1 MTNTKYVTGVTIY
14 NVSCD
19 DDIIYV
25 DSSVSPVNIVLP
37 NIQNSGVLSFVNKT
51 FTISDCSNNAAINN
65 ISVTA
70 LGNTVNSNQTTAIN
84 FNNGSAFATLV
95 GNSSWQVTT
104 DNPITNGLTYMGT
117 WNATTNDPTLVS
129 SVGIGGQYYIVSVA
143 GTTNL
148 NGTTDWNVGDW
159 AIFIDGTTNV
169 WQKVD
174 NHEIQSYNFIQD
186 EGSALPQQ
194 SVIDFQGAGVTAS
207 NGTGKTIVTI
217 PIQPAYAT
225 IQDKTIALP
234 QRNTIDFQG
243 LGVQATDNGSKTIV
257 TILSGLPAT
266 AYGLYAQTANSTI
279 ITATIA
285 ESSLIGSGVGTLT
298 VPTNGFFVGASF
310 RADLGGVLNA
320 KNGDAIRIRVK
331 SGSVVLGDSG
341 PQTLPATTNA
351 IWQLAINFTVRQI
364 GSAGVASIVTLGE
377 FHNTK
382 SSNNQQ
388 EGFAF
393 NTVNST
399 TFNTTITNTL
409 DVTAEFSSTSA
420 LNSIYSDIFV
430 LNKIY

>member
-1 MTNTKYVTGVTIY
+1 MSNTKYVTGVTVY
-14 NVSCD
+14 NINCD

-25 DSSVSPVNIVLP
+25 DTSASPVSIVLP
-37 NIQNSGVLSFVNKT
+37 NIQNSGITLLTNKT
-51 FTISDCSNNAAINN
+51 FTINDYTNNASVNN
-65 ISVTA
+65 IAIVAS
-70 LGNTVNSNQTTAIN
+70 GNSVNSGQTTAIN
-84 FNNGSAFATLV
+84 SNNGTAFATIV
-95 GNSSWQVTT
+95 GVNSWQVTT

-159 AIFIDGTTNV
+159 AIFIDGTTNI

-174 NHEIQSYNFIQD
+174 NHDIQSYNFIQNQ
-186 EGSALPQQ
+186 GSALPQQ

-217 PIQPAYAT
+217 P
-225 IQDKTIALP
+225 
-234 QRNTIDFQG
+234 NN
-243 LGVQATDNGSKTIV
+243 V
-257 TILSGLPAT
+257 PAT
-266 AYGLYAQTANSTI
+266 NSYGLYAQTANSTI
-279 ITATIA
+279 ITATVA
-285 ESSLIGSGVGTLT
+285 ESSLVGTGVGSLV
-298 VPTNGFFVGASF
+298 VPPNGFSIGNSF
-310 RADLGGVLNA
+310 RADLGGVLSS
-320 KNGDAIRIRVK
+320 KNGDTIRIRVK

-341 PQTLPATTNA
+341 PQTLPATTND
-351 IWQLAINFTVRQI
+351 IWQLAINFTIRQI

-409 DVTAEFSSTSA
+409 DITAQFSSTSE